1 MSSGTEETKAGPP
14 LFEGTVHTLSGWLG
28 STPGLLLVLAAVT
41 AWLLSRP
48 LFESRQDWQDLAIV
62 PAKALTFVLI
72 FLLQRSQNKA
82 VLTLQLKL
90 NEVIASQQG
99 ASNRL
104 IALENL
110 SEAEVAFLQRH
121 YQSLATSAQA
131 DDDPGKVHSVE
142 EAAGAIGRHPSRE
155 DESNAKKSTTR

>member
-1 MSSGTEETKAGPP
+1 MSSGTQETKADPP

-62 PAKALTFVLI
+62 PATVLTFVLI

-82 VLTLQLKL
+82 VLTLQLY
-90 NEVIASQQG
+90 
-99 ASNRL
+99 
-104 IALENL
+104 
-110 SEAEVAFLQRH
+110 F
-121 YQSLATSAQA
+121 
-131 DDDPGKVHSVE
+131 P
-142 EAAGAIGRHPSRE
+142 
-155 DESNAKKSTTR
+155 